1 MDDANRLIH
10 QTSCVNTPQQNSI
23 VERKHGHLLD
33 VARALMIQSNLPKI
47 YLSYSVI
54 HVVHIMDMLPTPV
67 LNYSSPHEMLFKL
80 MQILMD

>member
-1 MDDANRLIH
+1 
-10 QTSCVNTPQQNSI
+10 
-23 VERKHGHLLD
+23 
-33 VARALMIQSNLPKI
+33 MIQSNLPKI